1 MSAALAS
8 EGENL
13 TKLEK
18 ADVLELTVRHLHK
31 LRDRQALGL
40 GNNSSNAA
48 AAAAAVGT
56 PYADKFR
63 AGYSHC
69 AAEVSRY
76 LSASSGLKSASV
88 SVSCR
93 IWDAASTA
101 STPPPPQRCRT
112 APTPRLRTP
121 HRRLRRCPTATP
133 TTTNQW
139 RR

>member
-40 GNNSSNAA
+40 GNNSSNA
-48 AAAAAVGT
+48 T
-56 PYADKFR
+56 
-63 AGYSHC
+63 
-69 AAEVSRY
+69 
-76 LSASSGLKSASV
+76 
-88 SVSCR
+88 
-93 IWDAASTA
+93 T
-101 STPPPPQRCRT
+101 
-112 APTPRLRTP
+112 
-121 HRRLRRCPTATP
+121 